1 MHHFSLQD
9 GDLFVEGCRV
19 SDIAREHGSP
29 LYIYSAATITDNYD
43 ALMKA
48 LAPLDPMI
56 CFAMK
61 ANSTLAVLN
70 LLAKRGC
77 GFDLVSGGELFRVKK
92 AGGASHRCTFA
103 GVGKTRAEIE
113 QAILAGVY
121 SFNVESVAE
130 METINRIAGEMKQRA
145 PVAVRVNPNVDA
157 GTHAKITTGTYEN
170 KFGIAFEEVPS
181 LYEYAASSLKNLEL
195 RGVQMHI
202 GSQITE
208 TAPFVKAIQK
218 MLPMVKELKRKHD
231 IKFFD
236 IGGGMGIV
244 YQDALASG
252 KPDWWKQHPEQMTPA
267 TYAAAVVPLLKD
279 LGLRILLEP
288 GRFLTGNS
296 GILVTEVL
304 YVKNTGAKNFAIV
317 DAAMNDLI
325 RPAFYD
331 SYHEIIPLTA
341 NREGA
346 DKLVATDV
354 VGPVCE
360 SGDYFTKDRM
370 LPVLRAGDKVALMSA
385 GAYGFVMSSNYN
397 TRPRPPEILV
407 HGNKATTVRKREA
420 FEDLVR
426 GESI

>member
-1 MHHFSLQD
+1 
-9 GDLFVEGCRV
+9 
-19 SDIAREHGSP
+19 
-29 LYIYSAATITDNYD
+29 
-43 ALMKA
+43 MKA
-48 LAPLDPMI
+48 S
-56 CFAMK
+56 
-61 ANSTLAVLN
+61 STLAVLN

-77 GFDLVSGGELFRVKK
+77 GFDLVSGGELFRVKQ
-92 AGGASHRCTFA
+92 AGGAAHRCTFA

-113 QAILAGVY
+113 AAILAGVY
-121 SFNVESVAE
+121 SFNAESVAE
-130 METINRIAGEMKQRA
+130 MEAINHIAGEMKQRA
-145 PVAVRVNPNVDA
+145 PLAIRVNPNVDA

-170 KFGIAFEEVPS
+170 KFGIAFEEIPS
-181 LYEYAASSLKNLEL
+181 LYEYAASKLKNLEL

-208 TAPFVKAIQK
+208 TAPFVKAIEK
-218 MLPMVKELKRKHD
+218 MLPMVKELKRKHG

-244 YQDALASG
+244 YKDALASG
-252 KPDWWKQHPEQMTPA
+252 KPDWWQQNPQQLTPA
-267 TYAAAVVPLLKD
+267 SYAAAVVPLLKD
-279 LGLRILLEP
+279 LGLRILIEP

-331 SYHEIIPLTA
+331 SYHEIIPLTT
-341 NREGA
+341 RHEGA
-346 DKLVATDV
+346 DRLIPTDV

-370 LPVLRAGDKVALMSA
+370 LPVLRTGDKIALMSA

-407 HGNKATTVRKREA
+407 RGTKATIVRKRES